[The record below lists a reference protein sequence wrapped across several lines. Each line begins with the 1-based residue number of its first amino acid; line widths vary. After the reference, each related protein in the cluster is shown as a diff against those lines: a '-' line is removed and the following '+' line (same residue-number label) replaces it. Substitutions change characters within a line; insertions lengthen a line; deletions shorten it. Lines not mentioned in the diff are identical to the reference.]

1 MLKVNSTVVTLGV
14 AGILAIVVGFYVNN
28 VSWKPVGE
36 QKTQAGT
43 QKTNT
48 GDVSASASE
57 HPTWAASAT
66 GRVEPKGGE
75 VRITAE
81 VPGSIEDIPVAL
93 NDVLK
98 GGDLLIRLDD
108 EDALTKV
115 VAANA
120 EAAVRERERNED
132 DARGLALERRNAEDA
147 VASAERAL
155 FGARQAFD
163 DALKGAYRERLG

>member
-1 MLKVNSTVVTLGV
+1 
-14 AGILAIVVGFYVNN
+14 
-28 VSWKPVGE
+28 VGE

-48 GDVSASASE
+48 GDVSAPASE

-120 EAAVRERERNED
+120 EAAVRSASVTRTTQEASLWAAQCEERGRLRR
-132 DARGLALERRNAEDA
+132 ACPVRRASGLRRRIEW
-147 VASAERAL
+147 E
-155 FGARQAFD
+155 
-163 DALKGAYRERLG
+163 AYRERLG